1 MKRAAVAFVIVI
13 AFLAPLLA
21 AASVPDPTWI
31 AGLYDGGDGDEIVLL
46 VWDSTPAVAAVPP
59 ALLQPFG
66 TEPAVPTL
74 APHAAPVL
82 PRAAVGRAPPLG

>member
-1 MKRAAVAFVIVI
+1 VCAAIAAVI
-13 AFLAPLLA
+13 ALLAPLLA
-21 AASVPDPTWI
+21 AGNVPDPTWI

-59 ALLQPFG
+59 VLLEPRG
-66 TEPAVPTL
+66 TEPAGPTR
-74 APHAAPVL
+74 APHAAPVR